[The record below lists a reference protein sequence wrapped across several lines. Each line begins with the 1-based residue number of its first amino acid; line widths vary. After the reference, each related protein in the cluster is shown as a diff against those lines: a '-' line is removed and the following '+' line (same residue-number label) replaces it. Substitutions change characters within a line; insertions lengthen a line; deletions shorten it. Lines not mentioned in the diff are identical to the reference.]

1 VLRWAAITVVVMT
14 AAVGPGISIGDARH
28 SDVKGPVLVN
38 GYLLVGPG
46 RLPRLCTGLSKAEPP
61 RCLRPFLTVRHLP
74 ADERNRL
81 TTARAGKTRWSLAP
95 VQILGRV
102 DRDILR
108 VSSTAR
114 A

>member
-1 VLRWAAITVVVMT
+1 VLRLLAIAVMTAT
-14 AAVGPGISIGDARH
+14 AAVGPGISVGEARD

-38 GYLLVGPG
+38 GYLLVAPH
-46 RLPRLCTGLSKAEPP
+46 RSPRLCTGLSRVAPP
-61 RCLRPFLTVRHLP
+61 RCLQPSLTVRGLP
-74 ADERNRL
+74 VDERKRL
-81 TTARAGKTRWSLAP
+81 ATAHAGTTRWSPAS

-102 DRDILR
+102 ADDLLR